1 MHAVM
6 SFLAKD
12 NTNKEIFKMQRCNKR
27 MYTDIVPKWKPTL
40 KVRQKNLLIRLMQ
53 VLAKKHTNRKIEVV
67 DKDMEWVTAS
77 LVRKM
82 VQEDYYD
89 EVYPG
94 IN

>member
-1 MHAVM
+1 
-6 SFLAKD
+6 
-12 NTNKEIFKMQRCNKR
+12 
-27 MYTDIVPKWKPTL
+27 
-40 KVRQKNLLIRLMQ
+40 